1 MSLTVTDLFA
11 GFGGAS
17 SGMVNVPGVEVV
29 MAANHWQLAV
39 DVHNSNH
46 GGAA

>member
-17 SGMVNVPGVEVV
+17 SGAIMVP
-29 MAANHWQLAV
+29 
-39 DVHNSNH
+39 DVHIQAL

>member
-17 SGMVNVPGVEVV
+17 SGAILVPDNAVTPPASRDLV
-29 MAANHWQLAV
+29 AAIAESL
-39 DVHNSNH
+39 
-46 GGAA
+46 GGAAA

>member
-17 SGMVNVPGVEVV
+17 SGDIAES
-29 MAANHWQLAV
+29 L
-39 DVHNSNH
+39 
-46 GGAA
+46 GGAAA